1 MITSYF
7 KVLMRNLW
15 KNKFFTILNMTGLAI
30 GMACYLLIFKYAS
43 FELSYDNFHENK
55 NNIYRIQK
63 NVYENNVLTASE
75 AKDSYNL
82 GPGLKA
88 EFPEIADQARVAE
101 IPSNT
106 VIYQDKTFRD
116 EKIYVTES
124 SFFNVFSFRL
134 LQGDPKTCLD
144 GPNSVL
150 ISESAAAKY
159 FGGENPMGKTLRI
172 LSRGREYSAMINGVF
187 KNVPEN
193 SLLKFDFLLSMSS
206 VWGASFSDWI
216 YSVFHTYLL
225 LTPDANPKALEAK
238 FPGFINQ
245 YILPQVPRAAYW
257 KHLLQPLKDIYL
269 YSNLTFDTRN
279 GDGKTVYFLLIIAFL
294 ILIISWINYVNLST
308 ARAME
313 RAREVGMRKVM
324 GSSRLQLIRQFLVES
339 MLVNI
344 IPIIIAFILF
354 LLFIPYLRHL
364 VGKGISVSAAD
375 PWFWLNLLGLYIVG
389 SILSGLYPA
398 FVLSSFKPVT
408 VLKRS
413 KLSQTRGGI
422 LLRKIL
428 VIFQFT
434 AATVLIIVI
443 FTVFR
448 QIEYM
453 RSRDLGIDI
462 RDVLGVQL
470 PSMPMDQQYIERTT
484 GLKTGLSGYPWIQ
497 NITGSSAIP
506 GTDPEFRRLCWREG
520 IHFKDGKTVSIIF
533 VDYEFLPTYG
543 LELKEGRNFSRD
555 FGTDTVDSVIVNE
568 AAVKLLGLGGADDN
582 LNGVVGKKMSIYN
595 LGEGSYNIIGVIKD
609 YHHQS
614 LKKNVDPIAFVL
626 QPNIKSFYSLKL
638 DPAKGGIG
646 AAIGV
651 IKQKWQEIFPGYPF
665 DYFFMDDHFD
675 RQYRADKQFGKVLGI
690 FVILAIIITCLGL
703 LGLSYFTTFQRTKEI
718 GIRKTM
724 GAGMEDI
731 LILLSRDIVRL
742 VIIATVLA
750 WPVAYFVVANW
761 LKNYASRIAVPILY
775 FILAG
780 LLTAVIALLTVAY
793 HTITAAR
800 ANPVDTL
807 REE

>member
-43 FELSYDNFHENK
+43 FELSYDDFHENK

-63 NVYENNVLTASE
+63 NVYENNVLTGSE

-88 EFPEIADQARVAE
+88 EFSEIRDTARVTE
-101 IPSNT
+101 FPSNT
-106 VIYQDKTFRD
+106 VIYKDKTFRD
-116 EKIYVTES
+116 EKIYLTES
-124 SFFNVFSFRL
+124 SFFNVFSFQML
-134 LQGDPKTCLD
+134 KGDPKTCLD

-150 ISESAAAKY
+150 ISQSAAGKY
-159 FGGENPMGKTLRI
+159 FGNEHPIGKTLRI
-172 LSRGREYSAMINGVF
+172 LSKGKEYSCMVNGVF
-187 KNVPEN
+187 QNVPGN
-193 SLLKFDFLLSMSS
+193 SLLKFDFLISMSS
-206 VWGASFSDWI
+206 VWGPSFSDWI

-225 LTPDANPKALEAK
+225 LTPETNPKALEAK
-238 FPGFINQ
+238 LPGFVTK
-245 YILPQVPRAAYW
+245 YILPGVPRAAYW
-257 KHLLQPLKDIYL
+257 KYQLQPLKYIYL
-269 YSNLTFDTRN
+269 YSNLTFDTEN

-294 ILIISWINYVNLST
+294 ILAISWINYVNLAT

-313 RAREVGMRKVM
+313 RAREVGMRKVLG
-324 GSSRLQLIRQFLVES
+324 GSRVQLIRQFLTES

-344 IPIIIAFILF
+344 IPIIVAF
-354 LLFIPYLRHL
+354 LLFMLFLPYLREL
-364 VGKGISVSAAD
+364 TGKGIPFSVAD

-389 SILSGLYPA
+389 SLLSGLYPA

-413 KLSQTRGGI
+413 KLSQTRAGI

-428 VIFQFT
+428 VTFQF
-434 AATVLIIVI
+434 AASAVLIIVI
-443 FTVFR
+443 FSVFR

-453 RSRDLGIDI
+453 RSQDLGIDI
-462 RDVLGVQL
+462 QDVLGVKL
-470 PSMPMDQQYIERTT
+470 PSTPVDQQYIERAT
-484 GLKTGLSGYPWIQ
+484 GFKTGLSGYPGIQ
-497 NITGSSAIP
+497 CITGSSTVP
-506 GTDPEFRRLCWREG
+506 GADPEFRRLCWREN

-533 VDYEFLPTYG
+533 VDYDFLPTYG
-543 LELKEGRNFSRD
+543 LEITSGRNFSRE
-555 FGTDTVDSVIVNE
+555 FGTDTADSVIVNE
-568 AAVKLLGLGGADDN
+568 AAVKLLGLGDGDP
-582 LNGVVGKKMSIYN
+582 NGVTGKKMFIYN
-595 LGEGSYNIIGVIKD
+595 FGAGSYNIIGVIKD

-614 LKKNVDPIAFVL
+614 LKKNYDPIAFVL

-638 DPAKGGIG
+638 DPSKAGID
-646 AAIGV
+646 ATIGV
-651 IKQKWQEIFPGYPF
+651 IKQKWQEIFPGFPF
-665 DYFFMDDHFD
+665 DYFFLDDHFD

-703 LGLSYFTTFQRTKEI
+703 LGLSYFTTYQRTKEI
-718 GIRKTM
+718 GIRKAM
-724 GAGMEDI
+724 GAAIEDI
-731 LILLSRDIVRL
+731 LYLLSRDIVRL

-750 WPVAYFVVANW
+750 WPAAYYVVDNW
-761 LKNYASRIAVPILY
+761 LKNYASRIAVPILF

-793 HTITAAR
+793 HTIAAAR